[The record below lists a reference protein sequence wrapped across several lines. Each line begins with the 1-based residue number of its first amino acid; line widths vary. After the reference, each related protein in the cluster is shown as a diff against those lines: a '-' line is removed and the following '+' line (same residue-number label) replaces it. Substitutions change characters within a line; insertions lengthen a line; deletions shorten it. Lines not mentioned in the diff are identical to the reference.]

1 MTVTRD
7 ELAAFAD
14 GELTGARARAV
25 EAAIAV
31 DPALLRDLERHR
43 ALKSQLCA
51 HFDPIAEEPVP
62 EALAALLRPTVE
74 QPASNVVGF
83 AEARER
89 IEQKRRSLVS
99 WPRWT
104 WVAGPAL
111 AASLALVVL
120 VPRGGEGDAA
130 YADAKLA
137 GLLDRRLVAEQSPG
151 EATRVLLSFRD
162 RTGSYCRAF
171 SGADGGGI
179 ACREGARWKLEA
191 LGEGSVASGSDYRM
205 AGADDAAILARA
217 QAMAVGAALDGE
229 QEAAA
234 KARGWR

>member
-14 GELTGARARAV
+14 GELTGARAREIEAV
-25 EAAIAV
+25 IAA

-43 ALKSQLCA
+43 ALKAQICA
-51 HFDPIAEEPVP
+51 HFDAIAAEPVP
-62 EALAALLRPTVE
+62 EALAALLRPAPEV
-74 QPASNVVGF
+74 PASNVIGF

-89 IEQKRRSLVS
+89 IAEKRRL
-99 WPRWT
+99 PRWS

-120 VPRGGEGDAA
+120 VPRGGEGDAG
-130 YADAKLA
+130 YADTPLA
-137 GLLDRRLVAEQSPG
+137 GVLDQRLVSQQAPG
-151 EATRVLLSFRD
+151 QEIRVLLSFRD
-162 RTGSYCRAF
+162 RRGSYCRAF

-179 ACREGARWKLEA
+179 ACRDDTGWKLEA
-191 LGEGSVASGSDYRM
+191 LGEGSAGSQSDFRM
-205 AGADDAAILARA
+205 AGASDSAILARA
-217 QAMAVGAALDGE
+217 QAMAEGAALDAG
-229 QEAAA
+229 QEATA